1 MNQILVTGEEYGKQ
15 SKRQKQAKQPKQP
28 REKKVLGINTIVIF
42 YAISII
48 ILGMCM
54 ITGSVYAKEKINE
67 TVEAN
72 TKPTIQL
79 NRNDD
84 NNTIEILVKH
94 IRGIAQVSYKWNDGE
109 EVIIQGNN
117 QKELTKEIDL
127 IGGTNTLTLKVTEEN
142 GQTVTHSKTFTAGNI
157 PEIELQAVSNG
168 VKIIASSQDKIDYI
182 TYKWDEQTEQKITV
196 EKEKYEGTIN
206 APTGRHSLTVEV
218 VDINGNIGTKEQVI
232 IGDTQPT
239 LKIAADYIDDKLSF
253 VIDAEDDEKITKVE
267 VTINGEIQIID
278 VNDKAY
284 HGTFEIVEGL
294 NNIKVVVY
302 NLNGL
307 QTQQEAYVRN

>member
-1 MNQILVTGEEYGKQ
+1 MEWWRRSDYTRK
-15 SKRQKQAKQPKQP
+15 
-28 REKKVLGINTIVIF
+28 
-42 YAISII
+42 
-48 ILGMCM
+48 
-54 ITGSVYAKEKINE
+54 
-67 TVEAN
+67 
-72 TKPTIQL
+72 
-79 NRNDD
+79 
-84 NNTIEILVKH
+84 
-94 IRGIAQVSYKWNDGE
+94 
-109 EVIIQGNN
+109 
-117 QKELTKEIDL
+117 LTKEIDL

-196 EKEKYEGTIN
+196 GKEKYEGTIN
-206 APTGRHSLTVEV
+206 APTGRHSLTVKV

-267 VTINGEIQIID
+267 VTINGEIKTID
-278 VNDKAY
+278 VNDKTY

>member
-79 NRNDD
+79 NRDDD

-109 EVIIQGNN
+109 EVIIQGN
-117 QKELTKEIDL
+117 
-127 IGGTNTLTLKVTEEN
+127 
-142 GQTVTHSKTFTAGNI
+142 
-157 PEIELQAVSNG
+157 
-168 VKIIASSQDKIDYI
+168 
-182 TYKWDEQTEQKITV
+182 
-196 EKEKYEGTIN
+196 
-206 APTGRHSLTVEV
+206 
-218 VDINGNIGTKEQVI
+218 
-232 IGDTQPT
+232 
-239 LKIAADYIDDKLSF
+239 
-253 VIDAEDDEKITKVE
+253 
-267 VTINGEIQIID
+267 
-278 VNDKAY
+278 
-284 HGTFEIVEGL
+284 
-294 NNIKVVVY
+294 
-302 NLNGL
+302 
-307 QTQQEAYVRN
+307 